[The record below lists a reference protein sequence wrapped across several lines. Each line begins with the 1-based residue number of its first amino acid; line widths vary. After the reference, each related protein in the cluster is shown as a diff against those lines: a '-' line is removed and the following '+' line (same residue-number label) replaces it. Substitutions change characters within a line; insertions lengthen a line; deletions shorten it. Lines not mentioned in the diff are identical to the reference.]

1 MPAKDLKSVAIA
13 AVAAA
18 ALMALMALASPVFAA
33 SQLVADG
40 GFGGVLET
48 KEHDLRMLQPFS
60 ICPAIENANDFH
72 RAME

>member
-40 GFGGVLET
+40 GFGGVPET
-48 KEHDLRMLQPFS
+48 NEHDLRMLQPFS
-60 ICPAIENANDFH
+60 ICPAFENANDFQ